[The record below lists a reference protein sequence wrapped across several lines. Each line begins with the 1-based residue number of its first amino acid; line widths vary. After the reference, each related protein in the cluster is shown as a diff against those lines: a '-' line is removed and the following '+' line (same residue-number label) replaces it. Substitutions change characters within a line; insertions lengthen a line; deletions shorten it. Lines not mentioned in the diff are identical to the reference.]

1 MTSNVFLVQLTYFCL
16 LKLVCFY
23 ALNAT
28 VISLIKLKEVPFP
41 AHTETN
47 LLVMIRQPCR

>member
-1 MTSNVFLVQLTYFCL
+1 MNNVFLVQLTYFCL
-16 LKLVCFY
+16 LKLVCLY

-28 VISLIKLKEVPFP
+28 VISLIKLMEVPFP

-47 LLVMIRQPCR
+47 LLVMIRQLCC